1 MNIKIEDLKGKT
13 PNERLKILRKHYK
26 YTQEELGSKLNMTRT
41 SYSKLERQ
49 GRIRIQ
55 LALEIAY
62 ILDIRPELLFV
73 SDEILPDY
81 INKDFSNALKSDDEI
96 KLSIPEKNAILQ
108 LRHLNPDEQN
118 HIFNI
123 INAIYKKIKN
133 NGFLIR

>member
-1 MNIKIEDLKGKT
+1 MNIKIEDLKTKT

-26 YTQEELGSKLNMTRT
+26 YTQEELGAKLNMTRT
-41 SYSKLERQ
+41 TYSKLERQ
-49 GRIRIQ
+49 GRIHIQ
-55 LALEIAY
+55 HALEIAH

-81 INKDFSNALKSDDEI
+81 INKDFSNALKVDDEI
-96 KLSIPEKNAILQ
+96 KLSVQEKNAILQ

-123 INAIYKKIKN
+123 INAIYKRIKSN
-133 NGFLIR
+133 SFLIR

>member
-26 YTQEELGSKLNMTRT
+26 YTQEDFGVKLNMTRT

-55 LALEIAY
+55 LALEIAHF
-62 ILDIRPELLFV
+62 LDIRPELLFV

-81 INKDFSNALKSDDEI
+81 INKDFSNTLKTDDEI
-96 KLSIPEKNAILQ
+96 KLTAQEKTAILQ
-108 LRHLNPDEQN
+108 LRHLNQEEQS

-123 INAIYKKIKN
+123 INAIYRRIKN
-133 NGFLIR
+133 NNFLIK